1 LSRGFLLS
9 KKDRRADMHSRLLA
23 SLLSVAKVNLVACLR
38 DDRIGFPSN
47 KDLRIFIPDIHLI
60 SEKRRKQGNFTF
72 ATNFPDLLTA
82 VADALTEL
90 RAKKAD
96 DETIAVYQLGDF
108 LDLWRE
114 NPGLDDKLEVASQIK
129 DDHEDLVSALLDRRL
144 KARFLL
150 GNHDFDLYRWPDYSA
165 WERRYYLPDASA
177 QAPSLILL
185 HGDIFDWVELMPDKV
200 QDVFVYLFA
209 PHLSPTD
216 YSLGQMKAL
225 IKQSHG
231 RRNYRTYIRAPKPV
245 TVGHIGDDMGN
256 IPDIWNIQKEGS
268 SSPENL
274 KFLKSAYECCQKANK
289 DYGMNLRAAVI
300 GHTHHA
306 RIAVHETDKGDLF
319 TLIDCGAWIE
329 NCIADGESSSAP
341 NAQIGAL
348 SANEARIYQLAKKE

>member
-1 LSRGFLLS
+1 
-9 KKDRRADMHSRLLA
+9 MHSKLLA
-23 SLLSVAKVNLVACLR
+23 SLLSIATVNLVASLR
-38 DDRIGFPSN
+38 DERIGFPDN

-82 VADALTEL
+82 LAGALTEL
-90 RAKKAD
+90 RAKRAD

-114 NPGLDDKLEVASQIK
+114 DPGLDDKLEVGSRIK
-129 DDHEDLVSALLDRRL
+129 DDHEDLVSALLDSNL
-144 KARFLL
+144 KTRFLL
-150 GNHDFDLYRWPDYSA
+150 GNHDFDLYRWPDYGA
-165 WERRYYLPDASA
+165 WERRYYLPDASV

-216 YSLGQMKAL
+216 YSLGQMKDL

-245 TVGHIGDDMGN
+245 TVGLMGKDMET
-256 IPDIWNIQKEGS
+256 IPDRWNIQTEGS
-268 SSPENL
+268 SSPENQ
-274 KFLKSAYECCQKANK
+274 KFLNSAYECCQKANK
-289 DYGMNLRAAVI
+289 NYGVNLRAAVI

-306 RIAVHETDKGDLF
+306 RIAVREDDSGF
-319 TLIDCGAWIE
+319 FVLIDCGAWIE
-329 NCIADGESSSAP
+329 NCKAEDGSQTAP

-348 SANEARIYQLAKKE
+348 SANEVRIYQLAQKG